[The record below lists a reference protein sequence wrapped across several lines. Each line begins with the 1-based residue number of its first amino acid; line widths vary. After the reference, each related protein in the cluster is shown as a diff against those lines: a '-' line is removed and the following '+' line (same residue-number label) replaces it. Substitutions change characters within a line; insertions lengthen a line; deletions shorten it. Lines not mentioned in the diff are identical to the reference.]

1 MAPSV
6 AYKPLYFRARNKSQN
21 EFLARYPGEK
31 LRRDTAIVLP
41 TGGTAEACMRLIE
54 AAGGTV
60 AGASFLVEISPL
72 DGRKR
77 VAPVRVES
85 EIIHRDSLPRRPRST
100 GLFLEGLEAVAQAH
114 LSSADVGMI
123 HPEFRP
129 HSG

>member
-1 MAPSV
+1 
-6 AYKPLYFRARNKSQN
+6 
-21 EFLARYPGEK
+21 
-31 LRRDTAIVLP
+31 
-41 TGGTAEACMRLIE
+41 MRLIE

-129 HSG
+129 QSG